1 MKQLLL
7 EPCFIF
13 ILLVIS
19 ITNTPTCLCED
30 DARYANCRNAISCG
44 NNNFN
49 LKYPFWGED
58 RGSICGG
65 PNYESEELTCEGQV
79 PKITI
84 NFIRYRVL
92 GWENTSQILK
102 VARDDYWDNNT
113 VCVNGDRNITFDN
126 TQFQYDYDG
135 LVNVTLFYDCPASSP
150 TPTNSLLP
158 PSSVFS
164 FSCGGASVVYYTV
177 QPLPSSY
184 EAPCKIVVI
193 PIFQTN
199 NDSLDTPDRIIEAL
213 QGGFQIEWTGNY
225 EECEKCTGSGGECGF
240 DGNNFQ
246 CFCKDGPYSASCKE
260 KSKVQLRTMIFII
273 VPTIISVAL
282 FFFCY
287 YMVKRKSSLDHFRF
301 PKYWVLTPKKSIKSV
316 LKENFGNESATL
328 EPLQFNLSILK
339 AATNNFSDENRIG
352 KGGFGEVYK
361 GILHDGRQIAI
372 KKLSKSSMQGSNEFK
387 NEVLVIAKLQHRNLV
402 TLIGFC
408 LEEQN
413 KILIYKYVP
422 NKSLDYFLF
431 DSQRPKLSWFQRY
444 NIIGGIAQGILYL
457 HEFSTLKVIH
467 RDLKPSNVLLDENM
481 VPKISDF
488 GLARIIEINQDQGG
502 TNRIVGTFGYM
513 PPEYAMFG
521 QFSDKLDV
529 FSFGVM
535 ILEIITGK
543 KNLSSYEPH
552 RVADGLLSY
561 VWRQWREETLLGV
574 LDSSI
579 KDNYSEIEVIR
590 CIHIGLLCVQQ
601 NPDVRPTMAT
611 IVSYLSS
618 YLIDLPT
625 PQEPAFFL
633 HERID
638 PISLAQESGCNQST
652 NRSIP
657 FSVNKMSISDFIPR

>member
-19 ITNTPTCLCED
+19 VTNTPTCLCVD
-30 DARYANCRNAISCG
+30 DASYTNCSNAFSCG

-49 LKYPFWGED
+49 LKYPFWGENRD
-58 RGSICGG
+58 NHCGG
-65 PNYESEELTCEGQV
+65 PNSESEKLTCEAQV

-84 NFIRYRVL
+84 NFIKYRVL

-102 VARDDYWDNNT
+102 VARDNYWDNN
-113 VCVNGDRNITFDN
+113 VCVNGDRNSTFDN
-126 TQFQYDYDG
+126 TPFQYDYDG
-135 LVNVTLFYDCPASSP
+135 LVNVTLFYDCPASSSPP
-150 TPTNSLLP
+150 TISSLP
-158 PSSVFS
+158 ASSVLTFP
-164 FSCGGASVVYYTV
+164 CGGAVYYTV

-184 EAPCKIVVI
+184 ESPCNIVVI
-193 PIFQTN
+193 PIF
-199 NDSLDTPDRIIEAL
+199 NDSLYTPDRIIEAL

-225 EECEKCTGSGGECGF
+225 DKCEKCTGSGGECGSV
-240 DGNNFQ
+240 DGNFQ
-246 CFCKDGPYSASCKE
+246 CFCKDGPHSASCKE
-260 KSKVQLRTMIFII
+260 KSKVQLPTMIFII

-301 PKYWVLTPKKSIKSV
+301 PKYWVFTPKKSIKSV

-633 HERID
+633 HERIH
-638 PISLAQESGCNQST
+638 PISLAQESGCNQSA